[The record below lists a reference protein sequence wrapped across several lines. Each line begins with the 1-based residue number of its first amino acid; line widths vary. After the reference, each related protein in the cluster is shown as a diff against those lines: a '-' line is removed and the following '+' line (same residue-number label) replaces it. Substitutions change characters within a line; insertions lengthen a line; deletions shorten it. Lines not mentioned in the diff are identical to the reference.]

1 MRFPVAD
8 LQSISALIPSAR
20 RGIYVLEFSNGEFYV
35 GQAKNV
41 VTRFAQHRHGN
52 TNHVEPWGDIEK
64 LWFMPVSE
72 ELSLNTIEYQE
83 IQRFRQEGKIL
94 RNRALN
100 LGHEQPSK
108 LNKVIPVE
116 DQQSWVLGAGP
127 YDLAGAE
134 GRIPELADARTKFE
148 KMVPED
154 FQEPILRDLAFALR
168 ELIPSAVELEGQ
180 YWTLSDCPETSGGRW
195 ATLNTGFVELLFFPR
210 LADLL
215 NLETGDFE
223 QFEGVA
229 WLNTLPGTLLDQKDE
244 YVWCFEYQTASG
256 EELVADYFRM
266 EYPSTDSDVIE
277 FSVGDLEAIC
287 RQYPSILE
295 GARGFALQAMR
306 QNTSGMFRRWHS
318 KALVRAVYM
327 NALGHQ

>member
-8 LQSISALIPSAR
+8 LQSISVLIPSAR

-52 TNHVEPWGDIEK
+52 TNHVDPWNDIVK
-64 LWFMPVSE
+64 LWFMPVPE
-72 ELSLNTIEYQE
+72 DVSLNTVEYRE
-83 IQRFRQEGKIL
+83 IHRFKREGKIL

-108 LNKVIPVE
+108 LDNVIPVE

-127 YDLAGAE
+127 YDLTGAE
-134 GRIPELADARTKFE
+134 ARIEELSKTRTKFE
-148 KMVPED
+148 ELVPEG
-154 FQEPILRDLAFALR
+154 FQKPILKDLVFALR
-168 ELIPSAVELEGQ
+168 EIVPSAVDLEGQ
-180 YWTLSDCPETSGGRW
+180 YWTISDCPATSGGRW

-210 LADLL
+210 LAFLPD
-215 NLETGDFE
+215 EATGEFE
-223 QFEGVA
+223 DFEGVGR
-229 WLNTLPGTLLDQKDE
+229 LNTLPGTLLDEKDDLI
-244 YVWCFEYQTASG
+244 WFLDYQAGSG
-256 EELVADYFRM
+256 EELATNFFRAD
-266 EYPSTDSDVIE
+266 YPSTDSDAVE
-277 FSVGDLEAIC
+277 YPVGDLELIC
-287 RQYPSILE
+287 RQYPTILE

-327 NALGHQ
+327 NAVEH